1 MPRRR
6 SHSFLPP
13 TRSVQL
19 TTFFFFIIFCSRF
32 CFERNVRIPDPV
44 KPFLDQDIC
53 VAGWHVQ
60 VTQTQRK
67 TCCFGY
73 RPRLILLSF
82 SLFSNGKI
90 DLSDIIEKIRFKIF
104 TRNMHTTSVVTGY
117 FRANSTTNLAVLYSI
132 GILCSIVFLYYGK
145 EWVVL
150 INSFQNALTKAKVF
164 FL

>member
-19 TTFFFFIIFCSRF
+19 TTFIIFLFFIFCSRF

-104 TRNMHTTSVVTGY
+104 TRNMHTTSVVTEY
-117 FRANSTTNLAVLYSI
+117 FRANSTTNLAVL
-132 GILCSIVFLYYGK
+132 CSISVSY
-145 EWVVL
+145 VVL
-150 INSFQNALTKAKVF
+150 YSYIMGKSE
-164 FL
+164 